1 MNGTNELL
9 RAILKIDEEERARTQ
24 ATEDYR
30 QKAQTD
36 RSARAKQLE
45 EEAMRRMR
53 EDVEA
58 FGAGENERAQKEL
71 AGQQQRK
78 EQILRKL
85 DQQLVKNKS
94 AWVETITARV
104 LGRGELH
111 GHFPG
116 LQCHFGKGA
125 GHVWAAAYR
134 PQLPGSAQLP

>member
-30 QKAQTD
+30 QKAQAE

-45 EEAMRRMR
+45 EEAMRSMR

-58 FGAGENERAQKEL
+58 FGAKENERAQKEL

-78 EQILRKL
+78 EQILRQL
-85 DQQLVKNKS
+85 DDQLAKNKD
-94 AWVETITARV
+94 AWVAAITARV
-104 LGRGELH
+104 LGRGE
-111 GHFPG
+111 
-116 LQCHFGKGA
+116 
-125 GHVWAAAYR
+125 
-134 PQLPGSAQLP
+134 

>member
-58 FGAGENERAQKEL
+58 FGAVHLNAEQPHAD
-71 AGQQQRK
+71 QQQRK

-104 LGRGELH
+104 LGRGE
-111 GHFPG
+111 
-116 LQCHFGKGA
+116 
-125 GHVWAAAYR
+125 
-134 PQLPGSAQLP
+134 

>member
-94 AWVETITARV
+94 AWVDTITARV
-104 LGRGELH
+104 LGRGE
-111 GHFPG
+111 
-116 LQCHFGKGA
+116 
-125 GHVWAAAYR
+125 
-134 PQLPGSAQLP
+134 